1 MRTFAFILFVAF
13 SCICFGDTSKPLA
26 PITKTERAAIEA
38 VIKKVTAEKI
48 LAITREP
55 SDTVEVR
62 TGVVTPGKL
71 DGKGQTFTLKH
82 TKKGWEIQKRG
93 LWVS

>member
-1 MRTFAFILFVAF
+1 MRTFTFILFVAF
-13 SCICFGDTSKPLA
+13 ACICFGDTPKSQA
-26 PITKTERAAIEA
+26 PITKQERTAIEA
-38 VIKKVTAEKI
+38 VIKKETAEKI
-48 LAITREP
+48 LTITRAT

-62 TGVVTPGKL
+62 AGVVTPGRL
-71 DGKGQTFTLKH
+71 DGKGQTFTLKQ